1 MPANLWQLAAK
12 IDADFRQSDRAIDQ
26 NERKVMTLT
35 SKYRTLDRE
44 SRQVGQSSG
53 KLGQVFSGLGQTVQ
67 GVGGPVGNLSN
78 QFSGLIGTA
87 GRLSV
92 SAGGV
97 GVAIGL
103 VTAATVGAV
112 AGIYSLTTASAELTG
127 KFVDLS
133 QQTGFEVETLSA
145 LNNMLE
151 TSGGNLDTAANALF
165 FFETK
170 MGDAREKGSEMS
182 EMFKILNID
191 THDHEAA
198 LRQAL
203 DALLSMNDAEAKAT
217 IGKKLFGRSV
227 KDILGAIAEAGSLD
241 AFLNKQLEEG
251 TLITTKAAKAGD
263 ELSDTQVL
271 LQRRFRAVTNTI
283 AAEFSPTVVDAL
295 ETFSGWLKD
304 NQKELG
310 DTAREVNKLIK
321 DITALANFIYS
332 ISPLR
337 LQVEIIRKFT
347 NILDFGGDDPNK
359 PVVSSGPGGQS
370 YFDKFRDW
378 MMNPTPTGPGDAWG
392 RVDMSKVKP
401 QTSDQIA
408 ATRKANEDAAKA
420 EAAAR
425 KKTQDAVNKIL
436 GGGGGGGGRGGGG
449 RKSDPLREQQQFLDA
464 SLRNTLESMEGEE
477 KGIERSY
484 EARRLKAARYF
495 EAITSLE
502 NKRHEAVIE
511 TINAEI
517 ELAKKNNSP
526 KERELALLNLG
537 TEKQREMNRHAQA
550 MHGIQSDTKNLTRE
564 RIVLVDTLVGR
575 LQREREV
582 LKQINQERGR
592 FKSEIQR
599 EDLGD
604 GSFILT
610 PDERGRTQRSGRVVT
625 TEETIRREQQQEM
638 RRRAESLAAD
648 LTFLIDDSISEGFRR
663 GVGNGV
669 AAFGLGI
676 LQMIKHSALQQLQKA
691 LADTI
696 TGALS
701 SVGMG
706 GQQGGGGGSW
716 LGKIF
721 GILISGIAGGFG
733 GFGGGASEAGV
744 AAANGPTGSGI
755 GNFADGGF
763 MKPYQWSWVG
773 ERGPELVRAG
783 AQGLTVRSNED
794 SAGGGVRHIHNWHI
808 TTPDVESF
816 KRGLSPTQV
825 RRQVEKSMRSR

>member
-26 NERKVMTLT
+26 NEKKVVTLT

-44 SRQVGQSSG
+44 AGQVGRSG
-53 KLGQVFSGLGQTVQ
+53 SKLGQVFSNLSSTVQ
-67 GVGGPVGNLSN
+67 STGGPVGNLTSK
-78 QFSGLIGTA
+78 FSGLISTGGTLTA
-87 GRLSV
+87 T
-92 SAGGV
+92 AGGV

-103 VTAATVGAV
+103 ITAATVGAV

-182 EMFKILNID
+182 SMFKILNID
-191 THDHEAA
+191 THDHEKA

-203 DALLSMNDAEAKAT
+203 DALLNMTDAEARAT

-263 ELSDTQVL
+263 QLSDTQVV
-271 LQRRFRAVTNTI
+271 LQRRFQAVTNTI
-283 AAEFSPTVVDAL
+283 AAEFMPTVVDAL

-310 DTAREVNKLIK
+310 QTAREVAKLLK
-321 DITALANFIYS
+321 DITSLANFIWS
-332 ISPLR
+332 ISPIR
-337 LQVEIIRKFT
+337 LEIQIVRKVLGA
-347 NILDFGGDDPNK
+347 LDFGGDDPNK

-370 YFDKFRDW
+370 MFDRFYDW
-378 MMNPTPTGPGDAWG
+378 MTNPTPTGPGDAWG
-392 RVDMSKVKP
+392 RVDMSKVQP
-401 QTSDQIA
+401 QTPAQVA

-420 EAAAR
+420 AAEAQ

-436 GGGGGGGGRGGGG
+436 GGGGGGGGRGGGK
-449 RKSDPLREQQQFLDA
+449 RSDPLREQKQFLDA
-464 SLRNTLESMEGEE
+464 SLRNTLEAMEGEE
-477 KGIERSY
+477 KGVERSY
-484 EARRLKAARYF
+484 ENRKLKAARYF

-502 NKRHEAVIE
+502 QKRHEAVME

-517 ELAKKNNSP
+517 ELAKKNNNP
-526 KERELALLNLG
+526 KEKELELLNLG

-550 MHGIQSDTKNLTRE
+550 MYEIQNDTKSLTRE
-564 RIVLVDTLVGR
+564 RIALVDTLIGR
-575 LQREREV
+575 LTREREV
-582 LKQINQERGR
+582 MKQINQERGR
-592 FKSEIQR
+592 FKSEVQR

-610 PDERGRTQRSGRVVT
+610 PDERNRTQRSGRVVT
-625 TEETIRREQQQEM
+625 TEETIRRERDAEI
-638 RRRAESLAAD
+638 RRRAESMAAD

-691 LADTI
+691 LADVFA
-696 TGALS
+696 GALGS
-701 SVGMG
+701 IG
-706 GQQGGGGGSW
+706 GNGQGGGGGNW
-716 LGKIF
+716 LSKIL
-721 GILISGIAGGFG
+721 GTVISGIFGGIG
-733 GFGGGASEAGV
+733 GFGGGSAGGAGS
-744 AAANGPTGSGI
+744 AAAGAI
-755 GNFADGGF
+755 GGMADGGF
-763 MKPYQWSWVG
+763 VKPYGWSWVG

-794 SAGGGVRHIHNWHI
+794 STGRGVVHNHTWNI
-808 TTPDVESF
+808 NTPNPEAF
-816 KRGLSPTQV
+816 KRELSRTQI
-825 RRQVEKSMRSR
+825 RRNVEKSMRAR

>member
-1 MPANLWQLAAK
+1 MAANLWQLAAK
-12 IDADFRQSDRAIDQ
+12 IDANFSQSDRAIDQ
-26 NERKVMTLT
+26 NEKKVISLT

-44 SRQVGQSSG
+44 AGQVGRSG
-53 KLGQVFSGLGQTVQ
+53 TKLGQVFSGLGQTVQ
-67 GVGGPVGNLSN
+67 GVGGPVGNLTSR
-78 QFSGLIGTA
+78 FSGLISTGGT
-87 GRLSV
+87 LSAT
-92 SAGGV
+92 AGGV

-103 VTAATVGAV
+103 ITAATVGAV

-127 KFVDLS
+127 KFIDLS

-182 EMFKILNID
+182 DMFKILNIS
-191 THDHEAA
+191 TSDHEKA

-203 DALLSMNDAEAKAT
+203 DALLSMTDAEARAT

-263 ELSDTQVL
+263 QLSDTQVV
-271 LQRRFRAVTNTI
+271 LQRRFQAVTNTI
-283 AAEFSPTVVDAL
+283 AAEFTPTVVDAL

-310 DTAREVNKLIK
+310 QTAREVAKLLK
-321 DITALANFIYS
+321 DITSLANFIWS
-332 ISPLR
+332 ISPIR
-337 LQVEIIRKFT
+337 LEIQIIRKVLGA
-347 NILDFGGDDPNK
+347 LDFGGDDPNK
-359 PVVSSGPGGQS
+359 PVVSSGPGGRS
-370 YFDKFRDW
+370 HFDNFWDW
-378 MMNPTPTGPGDAWG
+378 MTNPTPTGSSGMVP
-392 RVDMSKVKP
+392 VDMSKVTP
-401 QTSDQIA
+401 QTPAQVA
-408 ATRKANEDAAKA
+408 ATRQANEDAAKA

-425 KKTQDAVNKIL
+425 KKTQDAVNQIL
-436 GGGGGGGGRGGGG
+436 NGGGGGGGRRGGGG

-502 NKRHEAVIE
+502 VKRHEAVME

-517 ELAKKNNSP
+517 ELAKKNNAP

-537 TEKQREMNRHAQA
+537 TDKQREMNRHAQA

-564 RIVLVDTLVGR
+564 RIALVDTLVGR
-575 LQREREV
+575 MQREREV

-625 TEETIRREQQQEM
+625 TEETIRRERQQEM

-663 GVGNGV
+663 GVGHGV

-676 LQMIKHSALQQLQKA
+676 AQMIRHSALQQLQKA

-696 TGALS
+696 TGALN

-706 GQQGGGGGSW
+706 GQSGGGGGW
-716 LGKIF
+716 LSK
-721 GILISGIAGGFG
+721 LIGFAVSAVGGL
-733 GFGGGASEAGV
+733 FGGGTSIGGAGS
-744 AAANGPTGSGI
+744 AAAGAI
-755 GNFADGGF
+755 GGKADGGF
-763 MKPYQWSWVG
+763 VQPYAWSWVG
-773 ERGPELVRAG
+773 ERGPEKIRAG
-783 AQGLTVRSNED
+783 AQGLTVRSNEE
-794 SAGGGVRHIHNWHI
+794 STGGGVRHIHNWNI

-825 RRQVEKSMRSR
+825 RRQVEKSMRVR